1 MAARSGRG
9 GAPRSPFSP
18 VPSGVPEHC
27 AGGSGGYA
35 ETLAGSPQP
44 GEGLGGGGARRSR
57 AGVRGG
63 GGSEGRRRGRQVPAS
78 GLVGTL
84 ARGRRAHSGLLGRGE
99 AGGETAGGECAFVR
113 VGPGGSPGPSR
124 AGG

>member
-1 MAARSGRG
+1 MAHPAPLSPLSPRESRSTVREG
-9 GAPRSPFSP
+9 
-18 VPSGVPEHC
+18 
-27 AGGSGGYA
+27 AGGTRRLWPVVRSQGK
-35 ETLAGSPQP
+35 GSEVGARGAQ
-44 GEGLGGGGARRSR
+44 GRECGVGGG
-57 AGVRGG
+57 
-63 GGSEGRRRGRQVPAS
+63 RRGRQVPAS